1 MPKYTLSMSLA
12 STFFT
17 SVEAENELEAI
28 KIAEDK
34 FFNFNDLQE
43 GDIEWQDDCAVEE
56 KES

>member
-12 STFFT
+12 TSFFT
-17 SVEAENELEAI
+17 TVEAKNKTEAI

-43 GDIEWQDDCAVEE
+43 GDAEWQDDCAVEE
-56 KES
+56 EN